1 MFKPKVNIMLDKF
14 ACMPVRAHETDAG
27 MDLLAPEDVTIQPG
41 VAAVIDTGVHIQIPA
56 GYYGKLESK
65 SGLNVKFGV
74 VSKGGVIDAGYTG
87 SIKAKL
93 YNNGTNPYTFRA
105 GDKIVQLLIIPC
117 MIPELVEVTGFPDT
131 DRGASGFGSS
141 GR

>member
-1 MFKPKVNIMLDKF
+1 MFKAKVNIMLDEF
-14 ACMPVRAHETDAG
+14 AYMPVRAHETDAG
-27 MDLLAPEDVTIQPG
+27 MDLRAPEDVTIQPG
-41 VAAVIDTGVHIQIPA
+41 GSAVIDTGVHIQIPA

-65 SGLNVKFGV
+65 SGLNVKHGV
-74 VSKGGVIDAGYTG
+74 VSKGGVIDSGYTG

-93 YNNGTNPYTFRA
+93 YNDGSEPYTFHA
-105 GDKIVQLLIIPC
+105 GDKIVQLLIVPC

-131 DRGASGFGSS
+131 DRCANGFGSS

>member
-1 MFKPKVNIMLDKF
+1 MFKPKVNIMLDEF
-14 ACMPVRAHETDAG
+14 AYMPVRAHETDAG
-27 MDLLAPEDVTIQPG
+27 LDLRTPEDVTIHPG
-41 VAAVIDTGVHIQIPA
+41 GSAVIDTGVHIQIPA

-65 SGLNVKFGV
+65 SGLNVKYGV
-74 VSKGGVIDAGYTG
+74 VSKGGVIDSGYTG

-93 YNNGTNPYTFRA
+93 YNDSCEPYEFRA

-117 MIPELVEVTGFPDT
+117 MAPELVEVTGFPNT
-131 DRGASGFGSS
+131 DRGANGFGSS

>member
-1 MFKPKVNIMLDKF
+1 MFKPKVNIMLDEF
-14 ACMPVRAHETDAG
+14 AYMPVRAHETDAG
-27 MDLLAPEDVTIQPG
+27 LDLRTPEDVAIRPG
-41 VAAVIDTGVHIQIPA
+41 RSAVIDTGVHIQIPA

-65 SGLNVKFGV
+65 SGLNTKHGV
-74 VSKGGVIDAGYTG
+74 VSKGGVIDSGYTG

-93 YNNGTNPYTFRA
+93 YNDGLKPYDFHA

-117 MIPELVEVTGFPDT
+117 MVPELVEVTGFPDT
-131 DRGASGFGSS
+131 DRGANGFGSS